1 MIKRLGSGYFAITI
15 EISRPKYATRE
26 VLKTS
31 EEGNYEIIKQ
41 QTEPPATEWICYS
54 YVSEGKE
61 KAFVRGYFVSKERF
75 HIQRIKN
82 IIKDRRSGYKGI
94 PKILKAIDE
103 DLKPQGVRFVT
114 TAAIFKLAPIAMK
127 RYGFSA
133 VDGQTPEA
141 LKKSWLRWIPWLCKP
156 LKKEL

>member
-1 MIKRLGSGYFAITI
+1 MIRRFGSGYFAVTV
-15 EISRPKYATRE
+15 EISRPTYTRRT

-31 EEGNYEIIKQ
+31 EEGNYEIVKQ
-41 QTEPPATEWICYS
+41 QTEPPATEWTCYS

-61 KAFVRGYFVSKERF
+61 IAFVRGYFVSKERF

-82 IIKDRRSGYKGI
+82 ILKDRRSGYKGI
-94 PKILKAIDE
+94 PKILKVLEE
-103 DLKPQGVRFVT
+103 DLKSQGVRFVT
-114 TAAIFKLAPIAMK
+114 TSSLLKWAPIAMR

-141 LKKSWLRWIPWLCKP
+141 LRRSWLRWIPALCKP